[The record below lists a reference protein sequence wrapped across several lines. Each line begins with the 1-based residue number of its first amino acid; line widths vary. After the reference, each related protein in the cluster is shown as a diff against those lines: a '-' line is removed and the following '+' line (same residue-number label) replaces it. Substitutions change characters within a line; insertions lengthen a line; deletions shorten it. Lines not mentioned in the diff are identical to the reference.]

1 MKKLLIIALLLNG
14 FMTFAQSPVITSWLQ
29 NRTGIKGRHYVAGNS
44 TPIQD
49 NDSANVQQ
57 VFYSTNWAYIRT
69 KGIPAYIS
77 GPFLDGNPSVATS
90 QNAIFKFPLNPQQ
103 NPGTP
108 TSTTG
113 GNIGVF
119 INGVALFDYRD
130 GVSWKNSTN
139 ALCGGPVQPPCMGD
153 GLWNRDAV
161 VGERLGFDCSK
172 AHPAMGNYHHHQNP
186 SAFGL
191 DLNVISTVCNLYASD
206 GLYAI
211 DSTIHSPLLGFA
223 YDGFP
228 IYGAYAYKNIN
239 GTGGIVRMKSSYT
252 LRNITTRTTNPAGV
266 GVLAGPPVSTTYPL
280 GYFREDYQYNT
291 TSATTPDYLDDHNGR
306 FCVTPEY
313 PSGIYCYFTTVN
325 ANWNSAYPYVV
336 GPTFYGTR
344 TVTKP
349 AAITEPVT
357 QYISGPTV
365 SPTVTNLLCG
375 AATLSTQPSVNVA
388 YTGTA
393 TIGYTGGNGVAYSS
407 GASISSTS
415 VTGLTATLQPG
426 SLTSGNGSISF
437 NITGTATST
446 GTANFAISF
455 GGQSCTLSVTVN
467 NTVPVN
473 PTVTALNCTSATTT
487 AGTVNTAYSGNVTVP
502 YTGGNGVAYTTG
514 TAIQSTTVTGLTA
527 TLQPGNLANGNGNLT
542 YSISG
547 TPTSVGT
554 ASFTISFGGK
564 SCTLNITINDGM
576 PLMPEIQTLDCAN
589 AIISPQAFINTAFTG
604 TATIAYTGGNG
615 AAYPFAGPIV
625 ASTGVT
631 GLSASIQPGT
641 LTTGNGNLVLAI
653 TGTPTATG
661 TASFAIDFGRVAC
674 VFNVNVVSVGN
685 AVPFDYK
692 IRPNPIINN
701 NLHIELNATN
711 QEASNIWIYDE
722 TGRKLISKSTSD
734 LTGSIIDINVGPLS
748 NGTYIIKVMDKLS
761 QVIITKRFLKR

>member
-29 NRTGIKGRHYVAGNS
+29 NRNGIKGRHYVAGNS

-77 GPFLDGNPSVATS
+77 GPFLDGNPTIATS
-90 QNAIFKFPLNPQQ
+90 QNAIFRFPLNPVR

-108 TSTTG
+108 TATTG
-113 GNIGVF
+113 GNIGIF

-130 GVSWKNSTN
+130 GVSWRNATG
-139 ALCGGPVQPPCMGD
+139 ALCGGPIQPPCMGD
-153 GLWNRDAV
+153 GVWNRDAV

-172 AHPAMGNYHHHQNP
+172 AHPANGNYHHHQNP

-211 DSTIHSPLLGFA
+211 DSTRHSPLLGFA

-228 IYGAYAYKNIN
+228 IYGAYAYKNAD

-252 LRNITTRTTNPAGV
+252 LRNITTRTTNAAGNTV
-266 GVLAGPPVSTTYPL
+266 TAGPPVSTTYPL

-291 TSATTPDYLDDHNGR
+291 TSAATPDYLDDHNGR

-349 AAITEPVT
+349 AAITETVT
-357 QYISGPTV
+357 QYISGAAVT
-365 SPTVTNLLCG
+365 PTVTSLLCN
-375 AATLSTQPSVNVA
+375 AATVSASPSVNVA
-388 YTGTA
+388 FNGTA
-393 TIGYTGGNGVAYSS
+393 TIGYTGGNGVAYTS
-407 GASISSTS
+407 GASVSSTG
-415 VTGLTATLQPG
+415 VTGLTATLQTG
-426 SLTSGNGSISF
+426 SLANGNGNIVYTISGTPT
-437 NITGTATST
+437 ITGTASFAISFGGQNCTLNITVNNTVPTNPTVTALNCAGATTTSGTINTAYSGNATVPYTVGNGVSYTTGTSIAST
-446 GTANFAISF
+446 GVTGLTATLQSGSLANGNGNITYSISGTPTAAGTASFVISF
-455 GGQSCTLSVTVN
+455 GGQSCTL
-467 NTVPVN
+467 
-473 PTVTALNCTSATTT
+473 
-487 AGTVNTAYSGNVTVP
+487 
-502 YTGGNGVAYTTG
+502 
-514 TAIQSTTVTGLTA
+514 
-527 TLQPGNLANGNGNLT
+527 
-542 YSISG
+542 
-547 TPTSVGT
+547 
-554 ASFTISFGGK
+554 
-564 SCTLNITINDGM
+564 NIIINDGL
-576 PLMPEIQTLDCAN
+576 PLLPEIQTLDCVN
-589 AIISPQAFINTAFTG
+589 TIVSPQAYLNTAYTG
-604 TATIAYTGGNG
+604 TATIAYNGGNG
-615 AAYPFAGPIV
+615 AAYPFAGPLV
-625 ASTGVT
+625 ASTGVE

-641 LTTGNGNLVLAI
+641 LANGSGNLVLSI
-653 TGTPTATG
+653 TGTPTSTG
-661 TASFAIDFGRVAC
+661 TASFAIDFGGVAC
-674 VFNVNVVSVGN
+674 VFDVNIAAVGN
-685 AVPFDYK
+685 SAPFDFK
-692 IRPNPIINN
+692 IIPNPIINN

-722 TGRKLISKSTSD
+722 TGRKLISKSSSE
-734 LTGSIIDINVGPLS
+734 LIGSIININVSQLS
-748 NGTYIIKVMDKLS
+748 RGTYVIKVMDKLS
-761 QVIITKRFLKR
+761 QIIMTKRFVK